1 MANQDPLI
9 NLFEIDRIIQQAN
22 NQRAQ
27 HLRER
32 FATAAGVARWSGL
45 TALVASCFAL
55 FVSQGAAGPQ
65 GKAGGESSRTI
76 THTS

>member
-55 FVSQGAAGPQ
+55 FVSQGTAGPQ
-65 GKAGGESSRTI
+65 GKAGGELSRTI
-76 THTS
+76 THSS